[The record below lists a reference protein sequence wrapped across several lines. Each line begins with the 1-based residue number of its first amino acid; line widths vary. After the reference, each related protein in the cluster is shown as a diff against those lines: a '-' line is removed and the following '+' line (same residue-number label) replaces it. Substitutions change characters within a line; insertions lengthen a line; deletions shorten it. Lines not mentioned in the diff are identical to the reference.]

1 MKLQGVTQSSNTMN
15 LMKTNQ
21 WLAALS
27 GLLWTIPVGA
37 GILDFAVGEAIPDG
51 NASGIADVRTV
62 AGLPAS
68 VLDLR
73 IRLDV
78 RGMGVGGM
86 INGDL
91 YATLAYESVPGQV
104 DAFSV
109 LLNRVG
115 RDLAE
120 PDGYFDNGFH
130 ITFAAG
136 ANDIHRY
143 RETTVPA
150 FGNALTGVWGADGR
164 ESDPSAVL
172 TGDGRTAVL
181 DGFQSLNPN
190 GRWTLFVADLAM
202 GGEAELVSWGIEY
215 TPVPEPGA
223 MSIAACVMMGTWACW
238 RRGRRSG
245 GRPDAGR

>member
-1 MKLQGVTQSSNTMN
+1 MK

-27 GLLWTIPVGA
+27 GLLWTVPVDA

-51 NASGIADVRTV
+51 NAAGLADVRTV
-62 AGLPAS
+62 AGLPTS

-78 RGMGVGGM
+78 RGIGVGGM

-91 YATLAYESVPGQV
+91 YATLAYESVPGQI

-115 RDLAE
+115 RDLGE
-120 PDGYFDNGFH
+120 VDGYFDNGMQV
-130 ITFAAG
+130 TFAVG
-136 ANDIHRY
+136 AFDIHRY

-150 FGNALTGVWGADGR
+150 FGNALTGIWGVDGR
-164 ESDPSAVL
+164 ESDPSSVL
-172 TGDGRTAVL
+172 SGDARTAML

-215 TPVPEPGA
+215 TPVPEPEVVGV
-223 MSIAACVMMGTWACW
+223 AACAMLATWACW
-238 RRGRRSG
+238 RRGRRAV
-245 GRPDAGR
+245 GRSDAGR